1 MRDFNH
7 TINILVQAYLNNT
20 LKKGDCRACAVGNI
34 LGTHQW
40 SSLFVTCNSEEGGG
54 KRQIIAR
61 PECVLISS
69 NGHILQVPIWSLPEP
84 LPKQVVQRIK
94 EVQEAIIASG
104 YTIEELARVENAFEL
119 APEGNNS
126 DEAIF
131 NGLMAVVDVLADIH
145 GIDLKQKEEARKL
158 FVKT

>member
-7 TINILVQAYLNNT
+7 TINILVQAYVNNT

-34 LGTHQW
+34 LGTPRW
-40 SSLFVTCNSEEGGG
+40 SALFVTCSLEDGG
-54 KRQIIAR
+54 KRQITAL
-61 PECVLISS
+61 PGCVLI
-69 NGHILQVPIWSLPEP
+69 NWANRIIQVPICALTEQDA
-84 LPKQVVQRIK
+84 KRI
-94 EVQEAIIASG
+94 EEAREAIIASG

-119 APEGNNS
+119 APEGNNR
-126 DEAIF
+126 DEAMF

-145 GIDLKQKEEARKL
+145 GIDLKQKEETRKL

>member
-54 KRQIIAR
+54 KRQITAL
-61 PECVLISS
+61 PGCVLISIKD
-69 NGHILQVPIWSLPEP
+69 HIIQVPIWSLPEQGV
-84 LPKQVVQRIK
+84 KNVK
-94 EVQEAIIASG
+94 EAQEAIIASG
-104 YTIEELARVENAFEL
+104 YTIEELARIENAFEL
-119 APEGNNS
+119 APEGNNG
-126 DEAIF
+126 DEAMF

-145 GIDLKQKEEARKL
+145 GIDLKQKEETKKL

>member
-20 LKKGDCRACAVGNI
+20 LKKGDCSACAVGNI
-34 LGTHQW
+34 LGTPQW
-40 SSLFVTCNSEEGGG
+40 SALFVTYNFGEGEG
-54 KRQIIAR
+54 KRQIIAL
-61 PECVLISS
+61 PGFALM
-69 NGHILQVPIWSLPEP
+69 NLATNHIIQVPIWKLPEQIA
-84 LPKQVVQRIK
+84 KRIE
-94 EVQEAIIASG
+94 EVQKAIIESG

-119 APEGNNS
+119 APEGNNR
-126 DEAIF
+126 DEAMF

-145 GIDLKQKEEARKL
+145 GIDLKQKEEVRKL